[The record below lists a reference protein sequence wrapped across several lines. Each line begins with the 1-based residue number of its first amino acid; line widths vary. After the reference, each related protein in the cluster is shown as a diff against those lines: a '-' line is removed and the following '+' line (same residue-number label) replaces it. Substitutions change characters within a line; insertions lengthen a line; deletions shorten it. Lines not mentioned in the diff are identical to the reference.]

1 MFGLELLFAFLI
13 GVASSGV
20 VAYVVYRQQRR
31 DSAIS
36 EQRLAYL
43 MERALKVTEGA
54 SEVLH
59 STVNVIDQ
67 RQRDVQEEISEL
79 RSSFTSALQ
88 SFVHDLARPL
98 PRPSRRSLRLSVDDL
113 RELHRRLMPT
123 STAHA
128 GTLRDSQVRIAG
140 SEQKPPAP
148 ADVPGMLEKVLRSWN
163 DDAESLQSLSRE
175 EQVRHL
181 ARFHHRLVSIHP
193 FLDGNG
199 ALARALLS
207 MQIRALT
214 GVSRLLAFGQRDQY
228 FSALRA
234 ADSGDLQPLE
244 GLISDF
250 ITRGSG

>member
-1 MFGLELLFAFLI
+1 LELLLAFLI
-13 GVASSGV
+13 GLASSGV

-88 SFVHDLARPL
+88 SFAQDLARPL
-98 PRPSRRSLRLSVDDL
+98 PRPSRRSLRLSLDDL
-113 RELHRRLMPT
+113 RELHRRLMPA
-123 STAHA
+123 STPHA

-140 SEQKPPAP
+140 SEQKPPLP
-148 ADVPGMLEKVLRSWN
+148 ADVPVMLERVLETWN
-163 DDAESLQSLSRE
+163 EGVDGLHTLPRD
-175 EQVRHL
+175 EQVRQL

-214 GVSRLLAFGQRDQY
+214 GVSRPLAFGQRDQY

-244 GLISDF
+244 GLISEF
-250 ITRGSG
+250 ISHGRA